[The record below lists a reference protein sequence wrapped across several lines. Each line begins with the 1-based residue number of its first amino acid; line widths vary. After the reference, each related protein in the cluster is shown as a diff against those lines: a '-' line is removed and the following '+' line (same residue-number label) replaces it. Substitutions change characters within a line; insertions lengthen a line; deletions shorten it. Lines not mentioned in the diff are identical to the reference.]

1 MDIVE
6 IGKRIQF
13 IRKNKLKLSRADF
26 ADLLN
31 TNLSSIGKLERGE
44 FKTID
49 LSLLDKISKV
59 CNCTLDEIVDGELDD
74 RDYTIKKINYLLRV
88 LDKEELIYH
97 FNNIQNVTR
106 LLHLNQGRT
115 LKNIKNNPN

>member
-59 CNCTLDEIVDGELDD
+59 CNCTLDEIVYGELDD
-74 RDYTIKKINYLLRV
+74 RDYTIKK
-88 LDKEELIYH
+88 LIIY
-97 FNNIQNVTR
+97 
-106 LLHLNQGRT
+106 
-115 LKNIKNNPN
+115 

>member
-59 CNCTLDEIVDGELDD
+59 CNSTLDEIVYGELDD
-74 RDYTIKKINYLLRV
+74 RDYTIKKIN
-88 LDKEELIYH
+88 
-97 FNNIQNVTR
+97 
-106 LLHLNQGRT
+106 
-115 LKNIKNNPN
+115 

>member
-44 FKTID
+44 FKNID

-59 CNCTLDEIVDGELDD
+59 CNCTLDEIVYGELDD

-97 FNNIQNVTR
+97 FNTIQNVTR